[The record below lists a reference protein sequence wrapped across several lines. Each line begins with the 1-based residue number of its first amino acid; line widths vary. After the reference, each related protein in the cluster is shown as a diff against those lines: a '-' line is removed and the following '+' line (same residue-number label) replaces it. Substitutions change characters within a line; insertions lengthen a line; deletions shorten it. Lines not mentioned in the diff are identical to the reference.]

1 MYKFNPV
8 SSGGARSDL
17 DDLVQRVS
25 SNMDEGLLPVDVFC
39 DENVFRAEMTRIFG
53 RVWIFVAHDSEIP
66 KSGDYVLRKIGID
79 TVIVA
84 RDEQGQ
90 VGVMLNHCRHR
101 GTEVCHE
108 DQGNTRHFKC
118 PYHGWAY
125 NLKGEFVGAPHYAE
139 AYGKPLDKK
148 AWGLRRAP
156 RVESLHGFIFA
167 CLSEDVAPLR
177 EYLGEAALVMDAIF
191 GLHPQGMKAVAPPER
206 FVVRADWKSGA
217 ENFCGDAYHVSTAH
231 VSAGLSDFIPDVR
244 QVSVIARALDTGEA
258 NSFIAHEITQWGPM
272 FEHWA
277 YPKEIVEQFDF
288 SKVDPAMRELL
299 KTSPPTIGTIFPNFS
314 YLRFPQP
321 CAPGGRP
328 FPFTSIRMWQPVAPG
343 VMELW
348 NWQFEWVCAG
358 EAIHK
363 ESYAGGVFGFGSG
376 GIFEQDDTAVWE
388 GIAKAAVSPWNR
400 KDGVSFHYQQQRT
413 EPNPDWKGPGEFYD
427 NIYGERLQEG
437 FWRRWV
443 KEMRAGEVQPICL
456 HTRKDQALGGQ

>member
-1 MYKFNPV
+1 MYKFSPV
-8 SSGGARSDL
+8 SSGGAQ
-17 DDLVQRVS
+17 DDLSQLIRQVQTD
-25 SNMDEGLLPVDVFC
+25 MDQGLLPVDVFC
-39 DENVFRAEMTRIFG
+39 DDNVFRAEMTRIFG
-53 RVWIFVAHDSEIP
+53 RVWVFVAHESEIP
-66 KSGDYVLRKIGID
+66 KNGDYVLRKIGID

-84 RDEQGQ
+84 RDETGQ
-90 VGVMLNHCRHR
+90 IGVMLNHCRHR

-108 DQGNTRHFKC
+108 DMGNTKHFKC

-125 NLKGEFVGAPHYAE
+125 NLKGEFAGAPHYAE
-139 AYGKPLDKK
+139 AYGKPLDRK

-167 CLSEDVAPLR
+167 CLSQDVAPLR
-177 EYLGEAALVMDAIF
+177 EYLGEAAQIFDAIF
-191 GLHPQGMKAVAPPER
+191 GLHPQGMKVIAPPER
-206 FVVRADWKSGA
+206 FTVRADWKSGA

-231 VSAGLSDFIPDVR
+231 VSAGLSEFIPDVR

-272 FEHWA
+272 FENWG
-277 YPKEIVEQFDF
+277 YPPEMVAQFDF
-288 SKVDPAMRELL
+288 SKIDPALRELIR
-299 KTSPPTIGTIFPNFS
+299 KSPPTIGTIFPNFS

-348 NWQFEWVCAG
+348 NWQFEWACAD
-358 EAIHK
+358 ESIHR

-376 GIFEQDDTAVWE
+376 GIFEMDDTAVWE
-388 GIAKAAVSPWNR
+388 GIAKAASSPWNR
-400 KDGVSFHYQQQRT
+400 SENTKLHYQQKRI
-413 EPNPDWKGPGEFYD
+413 EPNPEWQGPGEFYD

-443 KEMRAGEVQPICL
+443 KEMTAGEVRPICI
-456 HTRKDQALGGQ
+456 HDHRATQGK